1 MQYSMFNKPHGD
13 SSDTLA
19 QVTKQAT
26 ISGAN
31 TGNNKTNNTLYKKIL
46 KDRFVFVL
54 VYPKGKM
61 NCSVWLYV
69 FIFQNNCKLENQFL

>member
-1 MQYSMFNKPHGD
+1 VEELIGKMQYSMFNKLHGD

-31 TGNNKTNNTLYKKIL
+31 TGKNKTNNTQY
-46 KDRFVFVL
+46 
-54 VYPKGKM
+54 
-61 NCSVWLYV
+61 
-69 FIFQNNCKLENQFL
+69 

>member
-1 MQYSMFNKPHGD
+1 MFNKLHGD

-26 ISGAN
+26 ISRSN
-31 TGNNKTNNTLYKKIL
+31 TGNNKTNNTQYKEIL

-54 VYPKGKM
+54 VYPKDRII
-61 NCSVWLYV
+61 CSLWLCV
-69 FIFQNNCKLENQFL
+69 FMFQNNCKLENQFHKSS

>member
-1 MQYSMFNKPHGD
+1 MEELIGKMQYSMFNKLHGD

-31 TGNNKTNNTLYKKIL
+31 IGNNRTNNMQY
-46 KDRFVFVL
+46 
-54 VYPKGKM
+54 
-61 NCSVWLYV
+61 
-69 FIFQNNCKLENQFL
+69 

>member
-1 MQYSMFNKPHGD
+1 MFNKLHGD

-31 TGNNKTNNTLYKKIL
+31 TGKNKTNNMQY
-46 KDRFVFVL
+46 
-54 VYPKGKM
+54 
-61 NCSVWLYV
+61 
-69 FIFQNNCKLENQFL
+69 

>member
-1 MQYSMFNKPHGD
+1 MWKKLVGKMQHSMFKELHGD

-31 TGNNKTNNTLYKKIL
+31 TGNNKTNNTQY
-46 KDRFVFVL
+46 
-54 VYPKGKM
+54 
-61 NCSVWLYV
+61 
-69 FIFQNNCKLENQFL
+69 

>member
-1 MQYSMFNKPHGD
+1 MFNKLHGD
-13 SSDTLA
+13 SSDTFA

-26 ISGAN
+26 ILCAN
-31 TGNNKTNNTLYKKIL
+31 TRNNKIIHSIKKIL

-54 VYPKGKM
+54 VYTKGKI

-69 FIFQNNCKLENQFL
+69 FMFQNYCKLKNQFS